1 MEGVRGS
8 GMGGAKWWG
17 GCSGGRVGMNVGAR
31 AIGRD

>member
-17 GCSGGRVGMNVGAR
+17 GCSGRVGVDVGAR
-31 AIGRD
+31 ADRP